1 MKREL
6 YKMAY
11 IVAFVLSI
19 SFVPNFALAD
29 EVEQEDL
36 TIHGQFETLSR
47 QSTLIKEK
55 GKQYRVMSTQSYTSL
70 HKSVLDSMQ
79 LYNTQINA
87 HNQVVDS
94 LTSIID
100 KQAIDLKQNIEK
112 AEKAQLEVDSMV
124 FMGGYV
130 TKILYN
136 TIMWSIILSLTAL
149 LIIVLFLY
157 RRGNSNVKSVRNRL
171 GEVQDEFEE
180 HRRNALLRE
189 QKLARELMDEKL
201 RNKKS

>member
-19 SFVPNFALAD
+19 SFVPNFVLAD

-36 TIHGQFETLSR
+36 TINGQFETLSR

-55 GKQYRVMSTQSYTSL
+55 GKQYRVMNTQSYSSL
-70 HKSVLDSMQ
+70 HKNVLDSMQ
-79 LYNTQINA
+79 LYNTQINT

-100 KQAIDLKQNIEK
+100 KQTIDLKQNIEK

-124 FMGGYV
+124 FMGVYV

-149 LIIVLFLY
+149 LIIILFLY